1 MRARITQADE
11 PYSAEKERALS
22 HPHTDEQAAIV
33 SVAKASSANLMI
45 QALAGTGKTF
55 TLEAT
60 ERAVPR
66 SAILY
71 LVFNKKNADEAKR
84 KMLPSTVVQTFNGC
98 GHRIWGSC
106 RSITLQDGAGKV
118 SKCRQILKDI
128 ISAAGKDHSE
138 TLWGVYHE
146 VIAGVALA
154 KALGYAPDTNSNA
167 KRLINRHSFHHYLD
181 ETPDDLAAD
190 LIDTVLSRSIKLAYE
205 GIIDYNDQVYMPALF
220 GGAYPQFPLVLV
232 DEYQDLSPVNHAFL
246 KKLVRGRLIGVGDPW
261 QNIYGF
267 RGAKAGGIAEATKEY
282 KCQEYPLS
290 ISFRCPEAIVRNVHW
305 HVPHFK
311 WFSEGGSVESP
322 DQLEVSNIHDD
333 TTIICRNNAPLL
345 ALAFKL
351 LSVGRSISIAGS
363 DIGPRLIGLMRKLG
377 PGTLSRQGVLESIAE
392 WEADKLEKESRSA
405 PDIAACMRVFT
416 GRAKDLDE
424 AIAYAETIF
433 KQQGTILLTTGHK
446 AKGLEWPN
454 VIHLDPW
461 LVRDG
466 IVSEQD
472 RNLDYVISTR
482 SSDRLLEIDSDQI
495 KWT

>member
-1 MRARITQADE
+1 MT
-11 PYSAEKERALS
+11 
-22 HPHTDEQAAIV
+22 HHHTDEQSTIISAAKG
-33 SVAKASSANLMI
+33 SGANLMI

-71 LVFNKKNADEAKR
+71 LVFGKKNADEAKK
-84 KMLPSTVVQTFNGC
+84 KMLPTTVVQTFNSC

-106 RSITLQDGAGKV
+106 RSLTLQNGYGKV
-118 SKCRQILKDI
+118 SKCRIILKDI
-128 ISAAGKDHSE
+128 ISAAPKAYSE

-146 VIAGVALA
+146 VLAGVGLA
-154 KALGYAPDTNSNA
+154 KALGYAPDANSNA
-167 KRLINRHSFHHYLD
+167 KRLLSRTQFHSFLD
-181 ETPDDLAAD
+181 ETPDDLTAD
-190 LIDTVLSRSIKLAYE
+190 LIDTVLSRSIKQAYE
-205 GIIDYNDQVYMPALF
+205 GLIDYNDQVYMPALF

-267 RGAKAGGIAEATKEY
+267 RGAKAGGIEEAKEAY
-282 KCQEYPLS
+282 KCEGHSLS

-311 WFSEGGSVESP
+311 WFSEGGAVEAP
-322 DQLEVSNIHDD
+322 DALNATDISDS

-345 ALAFKL
+345 SMAFKL
-351 LSVGRSISIAGS
+351 LSSGRSISIAGS
-363 DIGPRLIGLMRKLG
+363 DIGPRLVGIMKKLG
-377 PGTLSRQGVLESIAE
+377 PPTLSQKGVMETIAE
-392 WEADKLEKESRSA
+392 WEADRLEKESKSA
-405 PDIAACMRVFT
+405 VDMAACMRVFA

-424 AIAYAETIF
+424 AIAYAEAIF

-446 AKGLEWPN
+446 AKGLEWAN

-461 LVRDG
+461 LVRTNPSD
-466 IVSEQD
+466 QD

-482 SSDRLLEIDSDQI
+482 SSDRLTEIDSDNI
-495 KWT
+495 KW